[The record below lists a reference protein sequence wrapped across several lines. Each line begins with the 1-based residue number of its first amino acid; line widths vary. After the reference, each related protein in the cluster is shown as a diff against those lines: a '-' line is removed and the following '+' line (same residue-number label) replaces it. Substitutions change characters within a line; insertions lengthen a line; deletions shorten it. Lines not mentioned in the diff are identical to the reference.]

1 MARARCEYLEMPGSR
16 LTVAQACRRWQLD
29 VVVCAKV
36 FDRLVSEGF
45 LQQTNTGF
53 ALASRNRCRH
63 DRHLADIESV

>member
-1 MARARCEYLEMPGSR
+1 MPGSR

-36 FDRLVSEGF
+36 SERL
-45 LQQTNTGF
+45 
-53 ALASRNRCRH
+53 RCRY